1 MAAAP
6 ARRPLAGALPLVRA
20 IRSRAMSYLYHV
32 HGTHVIPGMTEA
44 QAAKARK
51 WEVPAT
57 VVALL
62 IVPYLLLAFYAKTG
76 TADTLTDVLYFTI
89 WGFFLIEAIAILRIA
104 PDNWAWAKRN
114 VLDLAI
120 LVLASPITF
129 FADNEHLEALQV
141 LWLLRILDLLPVVHQ
156 YVFRVTV
163 IRFAFILWA
172 IVLFGG
178 GLAYARLEDGQE
190 VVPNLLEAMYWAST
204 TISTVGY
211 GDWLPHTDET
221 MLLAMFLQASGVVIG
236 AILVAGILP
245 MFDDEFAQGF
255 TDTVARQVEKLS
267 GSVTG
272 IEADISEIEQG
283 ERSQDRV
290 LAAIARDLAAL
301 KEHAGL
307 VDDAAPGSSPRDS
320 PGA

>member
-1 MAAAP
+1 M
-6 ARRPLAGALPLVRA
+6 PLAEA
-20 IRSRAMSYLYHV
+20 IPWPTMSYLYHV
-32 HGTHVIPGMTEA
+32 HGTHVIPGMNEE
-44 QAAKARK
+44 QAARARK

-62 IVPYLLLAFYAKTG
+62 IVPYLLLAFYAKKDA
-76 TADTLTDVLYFTI
+76 ADTLTDVLYFVI
-89 WGFFLIEAIAILRIA
+89 WGFFLVEAIAILRIA

-114 VLDLAI
+114 VIDIAI
-120 LVLASPITF
+120 LILASPITF

-190 VVPNLLEAMYWAST
+190 TVPNLLEAMYWAST

-211 GDWLPHTDET
+211 GDWLPHTNET

-245 MFDDEFAQGF
+245 MFDQEFAQGF
-255 TDTVARQVEKLS
+255 SDKVSRQVEKLS
-267 GSVTG
+267 GSVTN
-272 IEADISEIEQG
+272 IEADIEEIEQG

-301 KEHAGL
+301 KAQAGI
-307 VDDAAPGSSPRDS
+307 DDVPAQQQQQPRPPG
-320 PGA
+320 GA